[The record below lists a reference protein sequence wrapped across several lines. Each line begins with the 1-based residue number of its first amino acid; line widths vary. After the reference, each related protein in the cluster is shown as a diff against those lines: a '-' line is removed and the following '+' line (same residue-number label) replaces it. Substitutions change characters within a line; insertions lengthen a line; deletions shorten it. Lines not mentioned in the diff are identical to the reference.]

1 MADYLWVGTDTGN
14 EGVWAE
20 ADNWSPA
27 AIPGASDTAFL
38 VTGNQDVTGAVGLTG
53 ITRIVVGPQYTGSIG
68 SSTTALDIDATDL
81 DYAGEGGGAYFKGTY
96 TTVTVQETGT
106 GTAALTFDDSTITT
120 LRIQGGKGTIT
131 VDTGSA
137 ITSVIDQIGADN
149 VTLVIEADS
158 AMVGCTLTMDSG
170 IVEMSEAIPNITVY
184 GGELRTLISDA
195 SDVTTVTLLEQY
207 GGKVRWRP
215 TASCTLDEL
224 ILYTGLFDSRDST
237 APTFTITDTT
247 VHQNGLIDER
257 SGLQN
262 AIYSTALAME
272 GGEVRYDAGRAITIA

>member
-1 MADYLWVGTDTGN
+1 MASTTWTGDTDSDWGTAG
-14 EGVWAE
+14 
-20 ADNWSPA
+20 NWSDGV
-27 AIPGASDTAFL
+27 PGASDTAFI
-38 VTGNQDVTGAVGLTG
+38 VSGNVDIAGATETG

-81 DYAGEGGGAYFKGTY
+81 DYSGEGGGAYFKGTY

-106 GTAALTFDDSTITT
+106 GTAALTFDTSTITT

-131 VDTGSA
+131 LDAGCTIPSSG
-137 ITSVIDQIGADN
+137 VIDQIGADN
-149 VTLVIEADS
+149 VTLVIENTS
-158 AMVGCTLTMDSG
+158 TIHSTTVLTMDSG
-170 IVEMSEAIPNITVY
+170 IVEMYEAVPNIIVY
-184 GGELRTLISDA
+184 GGELRTLVDGG
-195 SDVTTVTLLEQY
+195 TVTLLEQY

-215 TASCTLDEL
+215 TASCTLTTL
-224 ILYTGLFDSRDST
+224 TLFTGLFDSRDST
-237 APTFTITDTT
+237 APTFTITNTT

-262 AIYSTALAME
+262 AVYTNPLAME